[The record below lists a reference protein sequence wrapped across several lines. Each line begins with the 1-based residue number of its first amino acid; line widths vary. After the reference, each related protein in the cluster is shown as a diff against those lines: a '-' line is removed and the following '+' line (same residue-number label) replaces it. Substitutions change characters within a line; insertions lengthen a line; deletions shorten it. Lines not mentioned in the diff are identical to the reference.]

1 MANPGRTFKS
11 RNSTMDYG
19 TKWMPKKSLHW
30 SKSSHILAHYVGC
43 HSDSLRPLTLLLMIW
58 LPACIET
65 TARTH
70 KSVSWVR
77 MCVGPPA
84 STMNL
89 HWQTETG
96 PHAPPKHCQAPFVR
110 DCSTLLS
117 CPTLLWKET
126 VREREGGSSETNER
140 SSPAEDIYTLTYF
153 FFFLCQHLLI
163 SFCSL
168 QLMLEILSFR
178 GVGWGWGAADWF

>member
-96 PHAPPKHCQAPFVR
+96 PHAPPKHCQALWPSWETAPLFSPVLPFSEKR
-110 DCSTLLS
+110 RMSGPLL
-117 CPTLLWKET
+117 LKIYILWHT
-126 VREREGGSSETNER
+126 
-140 SSPAEDIYTLTYF
+140 F
-153 FFFLCQHLLI
+153 FFFCANNSLFNSVLC
-163 SFCSL
+163 S
-168 QLMLEILSFR
+168 
-178 GVGWGWGAADWF
+178 